1 MLDYV
6 LAPSITLLLSA
17 RGSYEVAIA
26 PTGDLIAYGGCI
38 RPIKIG
44 RRVLPWAYS
53 DPPIGRI
60 VKKAAG
66 NMPSGRPG

>member
-1 MLDYV
+1 MPR
-6 LAPSITLLLSA
+6 A
-17 RGSYEVAIA
+17 SYEVAITPA
-26 PTGDLIAYGGCI
+26 GVDRVGGCT
-38 RPIKIG
+38 RLIKIG
-44 RRVLPWAYS
+44 RRVELPAAYS